1 MRKKAQILVIGY
13 SAELCN
19 DNAYDTAYSVGRE
32 VAKAGAVLVTGG
44 LGGVMEAASK
54 GATEEGGLV
63 VGIIPQDDPKAA
75 NPYCDIVI
83 PTGMGIMRDFLTAF
97 ACDAMIIVGGGA
109 GSLIEASASYLK
121 GKPILT
127 IKGTGG
133 IADELAGKY
142 LDGRRTTKI
151 LGVNSPSEAVKKAL
165 NLIRN

>member
-19 DNAYDTAYSVGRE
+19 DNAYEIAYSVGSE
-32 VAKAGAVLVTGG
+32 VAKAGVVLVTGG

-54 GATEEGGLV
+54 GAAEKGGLI

-109 GSLIEASASYLK
+109 GSMIEACASYLK
-121 GKPILT
+121 GKPILA
-127 IKGTGG
+127 IRGTGG
-133 IADELAGKY
+133 IADELADRY

-151 LGVNSPSEAVKKAL
+151 LGVNSPRDAVKKAL
-165 NLIRN
+165 KLIRA